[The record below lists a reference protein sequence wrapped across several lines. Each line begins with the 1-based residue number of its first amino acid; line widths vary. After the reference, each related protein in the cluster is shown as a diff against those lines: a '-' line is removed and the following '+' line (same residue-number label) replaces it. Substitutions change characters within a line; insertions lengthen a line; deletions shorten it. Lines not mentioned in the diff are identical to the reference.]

1 MRTIVKVP
9 MQTTDCQSVISTITD
24 VLEPLKYTKLE
35 LRDITVW
42 HKKDKY
48 FAVSFQNKTAH
59 LQGWLETHPSA
70 ANDGPLCTPQA
81 YSMTSTLQEEISL
94 HSLRSPFLRKKQLKL
109 LSKLESAILEKN
121 L

>member
-1 MRTIVKVP
+1 MRTIVKIP
-9 MQTTDCQSVISTITD
+9 MKTTDCQAVISTIAE
-24 VLEPLKYTKLE
+24 VLEPCKYTRLE

-42 HKKDKY
+42 YKKEKY
-48 FAVSFQNKTAH
+48 FAVSFRDNTAH

-70 ANDGPLCTPQA
+70 ANDGPICTPQA

-94 HSLRSPFLRKKQLKL
+94 HSLRSPFVKKKQLKL
-109 LSKLESAILEKN
+109 LSKLETAILEKN